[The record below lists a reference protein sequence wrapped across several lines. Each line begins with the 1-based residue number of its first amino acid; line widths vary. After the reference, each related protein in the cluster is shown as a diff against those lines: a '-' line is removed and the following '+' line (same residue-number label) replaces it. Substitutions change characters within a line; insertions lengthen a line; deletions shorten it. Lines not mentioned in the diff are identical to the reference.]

1 MKGITI
7 IPPPPHLNK
16 YVRSFWFAGPSTQQ
30 QSYRVL
36 GDGAPGLIFQHNNG
50 HSGITWQGEYK
61 LPVAFAYGQ
70 ATAPGTN
77 YMEAGTSC
85 FGIHFRP
92 HVWKA
97 LFRMDASEV
106 TNTLVELNDLPG
118 FGITEQLLDT
128 TDPLQITKLLGDCLW
143 DRLSRKQQEDPII
156 EHSVH
161 TLTAQIT
168 GSQIRDL
175 HSDYAISRRQYQR
188 RFKQHMGV
196 SPETYIRILK
206 FQQALQLIN
215 QHSFSKLSDIGYG
228 LGFADQSHFI
238 REFKLFS
245 GYTPKDFLQQQKP
258 VPVDSLTVMQEI
270 DQPGIPSTRLLIC
283 PQ

>member
-7 IPPPPHLNK
+7 IPPPPHLSK
-16 YVRSFWFAGPSTQQ
+16 HVRSFWFAGPSAQQ
-30 QSYRVL
+30 QSYKVL
-36 GDGAPGLIFQHNNG
+36 ADGTPGLIFQHNNG
-50 HSGITWQGEYK
+50 HSGISYDGLR
-61 LPVAFAYGQ
+61 LPLAFAYGQ

-77 YMEAGTSC
+77 YMDAGTSC

-97 LFRMDASEV
+97 LFRVDASEV
-106 TNTLVELNDLPG
+106 TNTLIELNDLPG
-118 FGITEQLLDT
+118 FDITEQLLNI
-128 TDPLQITKLLGDCLW
+128 TDPLQITKLLGDRLW
-143 DRLSRKQQEDPII
+143 DRLSRNQQEDRII

-161 TLTAQIT
+161 TMTAQLT
-168 GSQIRDL
+168 GLQIRDL

-188 RFKQHMGV
+188 RFQQHMGV
-196 SPETYIRILK
+196 SPETYMRILK
-206 FQQALQLIN
+206 FQRSLQAIN
-215 QHSFSKLSDIGYG
+215 CRSFSKLSDIGYD

-258 VPVDSLTVMQEI
+258 VPVDSMTALPETSQ
-270 DQPGIPSTRLLIC
+270 SSLHATRLLIC

>member
-7 IPPPPHLNK
+7 IPPPPQLSSH
-16 YVRSFWFAGPSTQQ
+16 VRNFWFAGPSAQQ
-30 QSYRVL
+30 QSYKVL
-36 GDGAPGLIFQHNNG
+36 ADGTPGLIFQHNHG
-50 HSGITWQGEYK
+50 HSGISYDGHR
-61 LPVAFAYGQ
+61 LPLAFAYGQ

-77 YMEAGTSC
+77 YMDAGTSC

-92 HVWKA
+92 HVWKD
-97 LFRMDASEV
+97 LFLVDASEV
-106 TNTLVELNDLPG
+106 TNTLIELDNLPG
-118 FGITEQLLDT
+118 FRITDQLLNT
-128 TDPLQITKLLGDCLW
+128 ADPLQITKLLGDCLW
-143 DRLSRKQQEDPII
+143 RNLALNPKEDGVIA
-156 EHSVH
+156 HSVQEIATH
-161 TLTAQIT
+161 ITAVHVQ
-168 GSQIRDL
+168 DL
-175 HSDYAISRRQYQR
+175 PARYNLSSRQYQR
-188 RFKQHMGV
+188 RFKQRMGV

-206 FQQALQLIN
+206 FQQSLQAIN
-215 QHSFSKLSDIGYG
+215 HQAFSKLSDIGYE

-258 VPVDSLTVMQEI
+258 EPVDSRTVIQEI